1 MDDLSGKT
9 KTSRPHLIKRL
20 GPWLLGL
27 VIIIALLMVGD
38 ISQLKDLLYSD
49 VRFLFLALLCTA
61 LHIWL
66 TGQRW
71 RLILETI
78 HPFRDYPKGFFMR
91 AVLTGLIGGLIA
103 TQDVGLAASRWIM
116 LRRHTPI
123 SSQDVVFSI
132 TIDRLLDV
140 LLNVVL
146 GFISVFYLVG
156 SLTLEQTTF
165 WFMIAGLVL
174 LGMACLPERI
184 NLVSILIMLYRRMFI
199 LVGRI
204 PFVSR
209 RFNFNQEIVLY
220 HLPSSKLV
228 LIVAQTL
235 IRFLLLALRYYLL
248 SLAFHFSAPFLLFLA
263 ATPLSLL
270 SLVIGF
276 FPGGFGLADVSLYA
290 ILISTGMMTASQT
303 TNFVVGSRAF
313 NILSLGILGLVERL
327 WAKGNQGK

>member
-1 MDDLSGKT
+1 MNEINAAT
-9 KTSRPHLIKRL
+9 KKNPSRLIRRL

-27 VIIIALLMVGD
+27 AIIVALLMVGD

-49 VRFLFLALLCTA
+49 VRFLFLALLCTT

-66 TGQRW
+66 TSQRW

-78 HPFRDYPKGFFMR
+78 HPFRDYPKGFFLR

-140 LLNVVL
+140 FLNLVL
-146 GFISVFYLVG
+146 GIISVFYLIG
-156 SLTLEQTTF
+156 SLTLEQTAF
-165 WFMIAGLVL
+165 WFMIVGLIF
-174 LGMACLPERI
+174 LGVSCLPEKL
-184 NLVSILIMLYRRMFI
+184 NLVSILITLYSHLFI
-199 LVGRI
+199 LAGHI
-204 PFVSR
+204 PFISR
-209 RFNFNQEIVLY
+209 RFNYNQEIVVY
-220 HLPSSKLV
+220 HLPPSKLV
-228 LIVAQTL
+228 VIVGQTI
-235 IRFLLLALRYYLL
+235 IRFLLLALRFYLL
-248 SLAFHFSAPFLLFLA
+248 SLAFHFSVPILLFLA

-276 FPGGFGLADVSLYA
+276 FPGGLGLADVSLYA
-290 ILISTGMMTASQT
+290 VLISTGLMTASQT
-303 TNFVVGSRAF
+303 TNFVIGSRAF
-313 NILSLGILGLVERL
+313 NILSLGILGLIEHL
-327 WAKGNQGK
+327 WHTLNK